1 MFPFDIDEGEEILTE
16 EEEEVE
22 YKEYEIDFETGQLTG
37 RIVTGIEAIRVWVYL
52 ALHTAKYRYEQYSW
66 DYGCELDTLIGK
78 SYTNEYLES
87 EIQRML
93 EECLLLNEHITEV
106 ELLDFENEDDKLN
119 ATIKV
124 ITDYGEEEINVD
136 V

>member
-37 RIVTGIEAIRVWVYL
+37 RIVTGIEAIRVWAYL

-66 DYGCELDTLIGK
+66 DYGCEIENLIGK
-78 SYTNEYLES
+78 AYTEEHAES

-106 ELLDFENEDDKLN
+106 ELLNFSIEEDKTTG
-119 ATIKV
+119 TIN
-124 ITDYGEEEINVD
+124 IISDYGEEEIEV
-136 V
+136 VF

>member
-1 MFPFDIDEGEEILTE
+1 MFPFDIDEGEEILEENE
-16 EEEEVE
+16 EESE
-22 YKEYEIDFETGQLTG
+22 YREYEIDFETGQLTG
-37 RIVTGIEAIRVWVYL
+37 RVVDGIDAVRVWIYL
-52 ALHTAKYRYEQYSW
+52 ALRTAKYRYEQYSW

-124 ITDYGEEEINVD
+124 ITDYGEEEMNVD

>member
-37 RIVTGIEAIRVWVYL
+37 RIVTGIEAIRVWAYL

-66 DYGCELDTLIGK
+66 DYGCEIEDLIGK
-78 SYTNEYLES
+78 AYTEEHAES

-124 ITDYGEEEINVD
+124 ITDYGEEEMNVD

>member
-1 MFPFDIDEGEEILTE
+1 MFPFDIDEGEEILTDE
-16 EEEEVE
+16 EDEVE

-37 RIVTGIEAIRVWVYL
+37 RVVDGIDAVRVWIYL
-52 ALHTAKYRYEQYSW
+52 ALRTAKYRYEQYSW

-124 ITDYGEEEINVD
+124 ITDYGEEEMNVD